1 MNKLSTK
8 IILTIICILALIGIL
23 EIGIRFVIS
32 LWQMDD
38 DGMFIYGFTLM
49 AITSL
54 IVLISFINS
63 TLTDIWRKK
72 KSKKEK

>member
-1 MNKLSTK
+1 MKKLSTK
-8 IILTIICILALIGIL
+8 IALTIICILALIGIL
-23 EIGIRFVIS
+23 GIGIRFATS

-54 IVLISFINS
+54 IVSTSFIS
-63 TLTDIWRKK
+63 SILTDIWEKK
-72 KSKKEK
+72 KQKRK